1 MDKLASAVDFAMKS
15 PEVVNKL
22 RPMGIEPVG
31 GTRQS
36 FNEFVN
42 AERARLGTIV
52 KSSGMKEN

>member
-1 MDKLASAVDFAMKS
+1 
-15 PEVVNKL
+15 
-22 RPMGIEPVG
+22 MGIEPVG

-42 AERARLGTIV
+42 AERARLGAIV